1 METNSCLSKHSLS
14 SFPSFFRRNIFI
26 ARQEG
31 RSECNIFLECRFR
44 SSKLRSLWY
53 RWKFPRFFA
62 RFYDIAI
69 FIIVCRRSSIPIRYK
84 SLSVTR
90 YVTPSLLARRDCER
104 TREIQNC
111 TLSNG
116 AGIVVFVLERRIR
129 GGRSG
134 DRKRE
139 LVGETEADF
148 CAAEDANRNALEIDG
163 RVVVAAFYDRSPVP
177 RRCVTVTPRFIL

>member
-14 SFPSFFRRNIFI
+14 SFPSFFRRNMT
-26 ARQEG
+26 RQEG

-44 SSKLRSLWY
+44 SSKLRSLCY

-90 YVTPSLLARRDCER
+90 YVTPPSLRG
-104 TREIQNC
+104 EI
-111 TLSNG
+111 
-116 AGIVVFVLERRIR
+116 A
-129 GGRSG
+129 
-134 DRKRE
+134 K
-139 LVGETEADF
+139 
-148 CAAEDANRNALEIDG
+148 G
-163 RVVVAAFYDRSPVP
+163 RVKYKIVLCPMEQGSSFSFSKGGFEEEEAAIGSAS
-177 RRCVTVTPRFIL
+177 L